1 MTSSNDFQSTASIES
16 LRQRARLLSQ
26 IREFFDGHG
35 FFEVETPILSAD
47 VVVDRHI
54 EPISIPVE
62 AVGSNDLSS
71 DSVLWLQTS
80 PEFAMKRLLASGA
93 EKIYQ
98 ISKAFRKSERGDQ
111 HNPEFTMLEWYRTGD
126 DYLAGR
132 QLLADFAKAVL
143 NCPVVDQVTYQDA
156 FVQQI
161 GVCPLTAEISKL
173 VEIVNQQTDV
183 DLAGYDLASQD
194 RDELLNILLSELV
207 EPQLGREGPVIVYDF
222 PATQSAL
229 ARVRQSEPPVAER
242 FELYYHGTELANG
255 YHELLDAD
263 ELVARNIAVNRLRV
277 KDGHEPLPV
286 ESRLLDSMRAGLP
299 ACSGCAVGVDRLAMV
314 LQNAE
319 KIDEVIPFPIER
331 A

>member
-1 MTSSNDFQSTASIES
+1 MNPTNDFQSTASIHS

-26 IREFFDGHG
+26 IRKFFDERE

-54 EPISIPVE
+54 EPISIPGD
-62 AVGSNDLSS
+62 AVGNYNLTD

-93 EKIYQ
+93 EAIYQ
-98 ISKAFRKSERGDQ
+98 TTKAFRKSERGDQ

-126 DYLAGR
+126 DYAAGR
-132 QLLADFAKAVL
+132 QLLADFAKTIL
-143 NCPVVDQVTYQDA
+143 NCPTVDQVTYQNA
-156 FVQQI
+156 FIEQLGI
-161 GVCPLTAEISKL
+161 CPLTAKRSELLK
-173 VEIVNQQTDV
+173 IVRQQTSYLSDDDD
-183 DLAGYDLASQD
+183 DLD
-194 RDELLNILLSELV
+194 RDELLNILLSERV
-207 EPQLGREGPVIVYDF
+207 EPSLGRKIPVIVYDF
-222 PATQSAL
+222 PATQAAL

-242 FELYYHGTELANG
+242 FELYFRGTELANG
-255 YHELLDAD
+255 YHELLDPE
-263 ELVARNIAVNRLRV
+263 ELVDRNVATNRLRSD
-277 KDGHEPLPV
+277 DGGQPLPV
-286 ESRLLDSMRAGLP
+286 ESRLLSSMRAGLP
-299 ACSGCAVGVDRLAMV
+299 ACCGCAVGVDRLAMI